1 MSFIQWC
8 CERGAKSHRKS
19 TKKPWRSRSSRYS
32 FHKHF
37 TTFFYLFLFFNYF
50 TLSLFFYTFF
60 THDIYPHP
68 HLHPHPRPTTSI
80 HDPRPTTFS
89 YTPKDLAVNHLPL
102 EALPAVQ
109 TWTANCKRDRKAVVT
124 WHFAVCGL
132 PFPTKNLM
140 LKVPN
145 ILMPVQFNSI
155 RALQGQGQGWFWNVM
170 LRALSI

>member
-19 TKKPWRSRSSRYS
+19 TKKPWRSRSLRYS

-37 TTFFYLFLFFNYF
+37 TFFYLFLFFNYF

-80 HDPRPTTFS
+80 HDPREELSMQEELSMLANRLLTT
-89 YTPKDLAVNHLPL
+89 AVNVTKPSTR
-102 EALPAVQ
+102 ALAWPGTLIVRVCA
-109 TWTANCKRDRKAVVT
+109 KRTNACATVS
-124 WHFAVCGL
+124 
-132 PFPTKNLM
+132 TKNRTRNY
-140 LKVPN
+140 P
-145 ILMPVQFNSI
+145 PSFQHYPF
-155 RALQGQGQGWFWNVM
+155 
-170 LRALSI
+170 